1 MKFQPGDRVSFIN
14 ERQEGTVVSARPGGI
29 VVVEIE
35 DGFEIPVHE
44 SELVKTGKVLT
55 EKISTP
61 AEPENKIISTGS
73 DVMSIGIQNS
83 VLVTAVPDATGA
95 VLTGALSYFLINK
108 TNFTLLFTFYY
119 RKKKEWFGLNKGI
132 MEPGTYFK
140 LSQYKREELVDINS
154 FLFQGLIYSDEELTQ
169 VSTIREEF
177 GVLLPS
183 LNNVKNELS
192 GTAAF
197 ANVKTV
203 FTEQSEGDVPM
214 EDLLQKYESK
224 KNPEPSVKNK
234 PGASAIKSPGKY
246 GILENEREIDLHIEE
261 LIPDAS
267 GLSNADM
274 IQIQLRRFSKEMD
287 FAITHHFKKLIL
299 IHGVGNG
306 KLKQEI
312 RKELRNYS
320 GVAFKDADSRK
331 YGQGATEVNFL

>member
-14 ERQEGTVVSARPGGI
+14 EKQEGTVVSIRSGNI

-44 SELVKTGKVLT
+44 SELVKTGIVLS
-55 EKISTP
+55 ENKTP
-61 AEPENKIISTGS
+61 QVETENKIISTGI
-73 DVMSIGIQNS
+73 DVMQIGAQHS
-83 VLVTAVPDATGA
+83 VVIAAVPDATGA
-95 VLTGALSYFLINK
+95 ILTGPLTYYLINR
-108 TNFTLLFTFYY
+108 TNFTLLFTIYI
-119 RKKKEWFGLNKGI
+119 RRNKEWRGLNKGLLD
-132 MEPGTYFK
+132 PGTYFT
-140 LSQYKREELVDINS
+140 LSQYKREDLIDVNS
-154 FLFQGLIYSDEELTQ
+154 FLFQGLIYKEEELLQ

-183 LNNVKNELS
+183 LNNAKKELS
-192 GTAAF
+192 GTVSF
-197 ANVKTV
+197 ASMRILYS
-203 FTEQSEGDVPM
+203 EQSEGDVPM
-214 EDLLQKYESK
+214 EELLRKYETK
-224 KNPEPSVKNK
+224 KSSEPSVKNK
-234 PGASAIKSPGKY
+234 PATSAFKSPGKY

-261 LIPDAS
+261 LISDVS

-274 IQIQLRRFSKEMD
+274 IQIQLRRFVKEMD
-287 FAITHHFKKLIL
+287 YAITHHFKKLVL

-331 YGQGATEVNFL
+331 YGQGATEVTFQ